1 MNICKRQTFIGK
13 MYLAFKKSIL
23 GYLLMYLKI
32 LGNITSCANEAC
44 FIGQRSKLQYKMK
57 PTSCTYPENTCVS
70 LNFRSIPDG
79 RR

>member
-1 MNICKRQTFIGK
+1 MAKYSTKKYLRILP
-13 MYLAFKKSIL
+13 MYLNHKA
-23 GYLLMYLKI
+23 MYPKI
-32 LGNITSCANEAC
+32 LCNIGSCANEAC
-44 FIGQRSKLQYKMK
+44 FIGQRSPFHYGMK